1 VLSVLPYRDRDDRSE
16 GEYLARV
23 IPSFRSLRE
32 FLNHCDHRGE
42 LQVVDRVVDPH
53 LEIGEIADRQMRAP
67 GGGKA
72 LLFTNV
78 KGSRF
83 PVAVNILGS
92 ENRMS
97 WALGEQTLKAAEQRV
112 ERLVLA
118 RPPKGWREGWDLLRD
133 LSELRHAPPRT
144 VRTGPVR
151 EVVEPDVDLSALPVL
166 TTWPEDAGPFIT
178 WPMVFTRGS
187 NGVPNCGMYRMQVF
201 DKRTTGMHWQ
211 RQKDGRRHLDE
222 AGGRIPVAVALGGPP
237 VLTWAATAP
246 LPPEIFEM
254 LLAGFL
260 QRRRVPM
267 VRTVSGIAVPAE
279 ADFILEGY
287 VDPADLRR
295 EGPFGD
301 HTGYYSQADL
311 YPAFHVERITR
322 RQDAIFPATVVGLP
336 PKEDAYMGLATERL
350 FLPLLKRVHGE
361 IRELHLPLEGVFHN
375 LAVVSIR
382 KRFPAHAHKTFHAV
396 WGTGQMMF
404 TKMVVAVDHDVDPHN
419 ARAVLAA
426 LDRNWHARR
435 DTVFSSGP
443 ADSLDHAAPVADIS
457 GKIGLD
463 ATARTPED
471 DGGQTLRGGDFGAS
485 GWVFPRERFPEVR
498 QILLPP
504 EAEGRV
510 LFLEIEKTAGGAG
523 RRVLEALR
531 THDLSPRILFV
542 VVFDEA
548 APLQSVGLAVTVAGN
563 NIDPARDCVV
573 LDSPRPGLALGL
585 DATRKLPDEGYPRGE
600 WPRLALQDPEVV
612 HRVDRSEAE
621 VPA

>member
-1 VLSVLPYRDRDDRSE
+1 
-16 GEYLARV
+16 V

-32 FLNHCDHRGE
+32 FLQHCDARGE
-42 LQVVDRVVDPH
+42 LLVVDREVDPF
-53 LEIGEIADRQMRAP
+53 LEICEVADRQMRSP

-72 LLFTNV
+72 LLFRNV

-92 ENRMS
+92 ENRMA
-97 WALGEQTLKAAEQRV
+97 WALGEQTLKAVEDRV
-112 ERLVLA
+112 EALVMA
-118 RPPKGWREGWDLLRD
+118 RPPRGVAEGWDLLKR
-133 LSELRHAPPRT
+133 LAEARHLPPRT

-151 EVVEPDVDLSALPVL
+151 EVEQPQVDLGALPVL
-166 TTWPEDAGPFIT
+166 TTWPDDAGPFIT
-178 WPMVFTRGS
+178 WPMVFTRGG

-201 DKRTTGMHWQ
+201 DRTTTGMHWQ

-222 AGGRIPVAVALGGPP
+222 AGRRIPVAVALGGPP

-254 LLAGFL
+254 LLAGYI

-267 VRTVSGIAVPAE
+267 LRTATGIPVPAE
-279 ADFILEGY
+279 ADFVLEGW
-287 VDPADLRR
+287 VDPDDLRR

-301 HTGYYSQADL
+301 HTGYYSQEGR
-311 YPAFHVERITR
+311 YPAFHVERITHR
-322 RQDAIFPATVVGLP
+322 RDAIFPATVVGLP

-361 IRELHLPLEGVFHN
+361 IRDMHLPLEGVFHN

-404 TKMVVAVDHDVDPHN
+404 TKVAVAVDESVDPHN
-419 ARAVLAA
+419 PRAVLAA

-435 DTVFSSGP
+435 DTVLSSGP
-443 ADSLDHAAPVADIS
+443 ADTLDHAAAVQDIS

-463 ATARTPED
+463 ATAKTPED
-471 DGGQTLRGGDFGAS
+471 DGGESALSGDFGAA
-485 GWVFPRERFPEVR
+485 GWTFPRERFPQVR
-498 QILLPP
+498 QVELPP

-510 LFLEIEKTAGGAG
+510 LLVQIAKDEAFAG
-523 RRVLEALR
+523 RRFLEDLLPS
-531 THDLSPRILFV
+531 DLSPRILFV
-542 VVFDEA
+542 LVFDEEG
-548 APLQSVGLAVTVAGN
+548 PPRSLSLAVTVAGN
-563 NIDPARDCVV
+563 NLDPARDCVV
-573 LDSPRPGLALGL
+573 LASPRRGLALGL
-585 DATRKLPDEGYPRGE
+585 DATRKTAAEGYPRGE
-600 WPRLALQDPEVV
+600 WPRLAIQDPAVV
-612 HRVDRSEAE
+612 SRVDAWGIG
-621 VPA
+621 